1 VTAPLRLN
9 TREGKFALT
18 ATILGST
25 MVFLDGTIANVA
37 TRRIGLEFGASFGAL
52 QWVLNGY
59 MLPLASLILLG
70 GSLGDRLG
78 RKRVYLVGV
87 TGFAVASLLCAV
99 APSIG
104 ALIAA
109 RALQG
114 IFGALLTPGS
124 LALIT
129 AVFAPADLG
138 RAVGAWSGL
147 TSMSTAIGPFL
158 GGYLVTQASWRW
170 AFAINLPIAVA
181 VMWLSRCLPESVSDE
196 ERKPL
201 DIAGT
206 VLIALGL
213 GALTYGATEA
223 GNTGWH
229 AGPIAAVLVG
239 LALVAGFVTVEVR
252 GQHPLVPPKL
262 FANRTFTAANLMTF
276 GTYGALGA
284 MSFVL
289 VLQLQT
295 SAGYTPLQAGVATLP
310 VIILLAVLSPRIGA
324 LSTRIG
330 PRLPLTVG
338 PLLAAAG
345 MLLQLRIDA
354 DHTNYVR
361 YVLPGLLVF
370 GLGLATLV
378 APLTATVMSSAP
390 TSEVGIASG
399 VNNAVARTAS
409 LLAIAVLPPLA
420 GLHGDAY
427 EFADL
432 MTHGFRLVSLM
443 CIVLLVAGACVVALA
458 LRPARA
464 DEVEPVRP

>member
-1 VTAPLRLN
+1 VTAPLRLSS
-9 TREGKFALT
+9 REGHFALT

-37 TRRIGLEFGASFGAL
+37 TRRIGQEFDASFGAL

-87 TGFAVASLLCAV
+87 IGFALASLLCAL

-104 ALIAA
+104 TLIVA

-114 IFGALLTPGS
+114 IAGALLTPGS

-129 AVFAPADLG
+129 AIFASADLG

-147 TSMSTAIGPFL
+147 TSVSTAVGPFL
-158 GGYLVTQASWRW
+158 GGYLVTQVSWRW

-181 VMWLSRCLPESVSDE
+181 VLWLSRCVPESVSDE

-213 GALTYGATEA
+213 GALTYGTTQA
-223 GNTGWH
+223 GDVGWH
-229 AGPIAAVLVG
+229 TGPIAAVLLG
-239 LALVAGFVTVEVR
+239 LGLVAAFVLVEMR
-252 GQHPLVPPKL
+252 GKHPLVPPKL

-284 MSFVL
+284 VSFVL

-295 SAGYTPLQAGVATLP
+295 SAGYSPLQAGVATLP
-310 VIILLAVLSPRIGA
+310 ITVLLAVLSPRIGA

-330 PRLPLTVG
+330 PRLPLTAG

-345 MLLQLRIDA
+345 LLLMLPIDA
-354 DHTNYVR
+354 DHNSYVR

-378 APLTATVMSSAP
+378 APLTATVMGSAP
-390 TSEVGIASG
+390 AGEVGIASG

-409 LLAIAVLPPLA
+409 LLAVAVLPPLA

-427 EFADL
+427 EFADQ
-432 MTHGFRLVSLM
+432 MTRGYRIVSLM
-443 CIVLLVAGACVVALA
+443 CVVLLAAGATVVAL
-458 LRPARA
+458 LVRPARD
-464 DEVEPVRP
+464 DEVEPVRS

>member
-9 TREGKFALT
+9 TREGRFALT

-37 TRRIGLEFGASFGAL
+37 TRRIGLEFDASFGAL

-87 TGFAVASLLCAV
+87 IGFAVASLFCAL

-129 AVFAPADLG
+129 AVFASADLG

-147 TSMSTAIGPFL
+147 TSVSTAIGPFL
-158 GGYLVTQASWRW
+158 GGYLVTQVSWRW
-170 AFAINLPIAVA
+170 AFAINLPIAAA
-181 VMWLSRCLPESVSDE
+181 VLWLSRCVPESVSDE

-213 GALTYGATEA
+213 GAVTYGTTEA
-223 GNTGWH
+223 GNTGWN
-229 AGPIAAVLVG
+229 AGPIAAVVIG
-239 LALVAGFVTVEVR
+239 LALVAGFVVVEVR
-252 GQHPLVPPKL
+252 GHHPLVPPKL

-284 MSFVL
+284 MSFVM

-295 SAGYTPLQAGVATLP
+295 SAGYSPLEAGIATLP
-310 VIILLAVLSPRIGA
+310 ITILLAVLSPRIGA
-324 LSTRIG
+324 LSMRIG

-338 PLLAAAG
+338 PLLAAVG
-345 MLLQLRIDA
+345 MLLMLGIDA
-354 DHTNYVR
+354 DHTNYFL

-390 TSEVGIASG
+390 SSEVGIASG

-409 LLAIAVLPPLA
+409 LLAVAVLPPLA

-427 EFADL
+427 EFADE
-432 MTHGFRLVSLM
+432 MTRGFRLVSLM
-443 CIVLLVAGACVVALA
+443 CVVLLVAGAAVVAL
-458 LRPARA
+458 LIRPVPA
-464 DEVEPVRP
+464 DEVEPVRS

>member
-25 MVFLDGTIANVA
+25 MVFLDGTVANVA
-37 TRRIGLEFGASFGAL
+37 TKRIGLEFNASFGAL

-129 AVFAPADLG
+129 AVFASADLG

-147 TSMSTAIGPFL
+147 TSVSTAIGPFL

-181 VMWLSRCLPESVSDE
+181 VMWLSRCVPESVSDE

-213 GALTYGATEA
+213 GAITYGTTEA
-223 GNTGWH
+223 GNIGWH

-284 MSFVL
+284 ISFVL
-289 VLQLQT
+289 VVQLQT
-295 SAGYTPLQAGVATLP
+295 SAGYSPLQAGSP
-310 VIILLAVLSPRIGA
+310 PCPSSFCWRCSPRFGA

-338 PLLAAAG
+338 PLLAAVG
-345 MLLQLRIDA
+345 ILLQLRIDA
-354 DHTNYVR
+354 DHTSYVR

-370 GLGLATLV
+370 GLGLAILV

-390 TSEVGIASG
+390 ASEVGIASG

-427 EFADL
+427 QFADE
-432 MTHGFRLVSLM
+432 MTRGFRLVSLM
-443 CIVLLVAGACVVALA
+443 CIVLLVAGASVVALL

-464 DEVEPVRP
+464 DEVEPARS